1 MVATT
6 HHRRQSSNSGS
17 ASGRSTRRRPSLR
30 RPSET
35 NNTNINSRLPSSINA
50 RNNLIRAQQQQQQQQ
65 NFAGAPRRASAGLLQ
80 QPSHNNHDSLRRPSA
95 PANVETSRLSIADRF
110 MASDYNK
117 QGTPS
122 PPPPPQPPSTT
133 ITRPS
138 ITLDDYDV
146 PRPSSVSR
154 PSTAEP
160 PNSARLTIADSFI
173 RSSNTRSLLSTYSGD
188 NNNNNSNS
196 ARASTALESAHPLEA
211 SSMTL
216 TPQQQ
221 QRSTLDTHITLDLD
235 FAVPPPSSTLDVGR
249 RLSRPFGSQ
258 ETLVQKAPAIKK
270 QYESE
275 KDEESITDYETCSL
289 RSSSSS
295 TLDRNHQHSN
305 NKHSTYNDEKQHQN
319 EKWHNMPSEEAS
331 NNNNSRNFKHHDG
344 EEQEKEAKGMWIGC
358 CFLSC
363 NGQQHKPK
371 ERKQRTEPRKCGRR
385 GWVFGSFIFMIL
397 LIITGYLLW
406 PRTPLMR
413 IEGASLLS
421 PAHITETHQGVMV
434 GNVAFESQWLVN
446 ITVDNRENRVPTRFT
461 QIDVL
466 AKDALTGLVIGKNN
480 STDHKVSSEHTLP
493 ANTIS
498 TIQLPI
504 TLDYQARDDRDTT
517 FATLKKACTQQ
528 PPKTH
533 HDSKT
538 NQTITE
544 QPGRESLQLH
554 FWITLHVFGL
564 DLLGYKPTL
573 IATPA
578 TGGFAC
584 PLS

>member
-1 MVATT
+1 MCIVV
-6 HHRRQSSNSGS
+6 HE
-17 ASGRSTRRRPSLR
+17 ST
-30 RPSET
+30 
-35 NNTNINSRLPSSINA
+35 
-50 RNNLIRAQQQQQQQQ
+50 
-65 NFAGAPRRASAGLLQ
+65 
-80 QPSHNNHDSLRRPSA
+80 
-95 PANVETSRLSIADRF
+95 
-110 MASDYNK
+110 
-117 QGTPS
+117 
-122 PPPPPQPPSTT
+122 
-133 ITRPS
+133 
-138 ITLDDYDV
+138 
-146 PRPSSVSR
+146 
-154 PSTAEP
+154 
-160 PNSARLTIADSFI
+160 
-173 RSSNTRSLLSTYSGD
+173 
-188 NNNNNSNS
+188 
-196 ARASTALESAHPLEA
+196 HPLEA
-211 SSMTL
+211 PSTTL

-221 QRSTLDTHITLDLD
+221 QRSTLNTYLTLDLD
-235 FAVPPPSSTLDVGR
+235 FAVPPPSSTLAVGR
-249 RLSRPFGSQ
+249 RFSRPFGSQ
-258 ETLVQKAPAIKK
+258 ETLVQTSSMIKK

-275 KDEESITDYETCSL
+275 KDEGSIADYETCSL
-289 RSSSSS
+289 HSSSSS
-295 TLDRNHQHSN
+295 TLDRNRRHSN
-305 NKHSTYNDEKQHQN
+305 SNHSIYNEGKHHQD
-319 EKWHNMPSEEAS
+319 EKWHNMSSEEAG
-331 NNNNSRNFKHHDG
+331 NNDNNRNFKRHG
-344 EEQEKEAKGMWIGC
+344 GKEQEKEAKGMWIGC

-397 LIITGYLLW
+397 LIVAGFLLW

-446 ITVDNRENRVPTRFT
+446 VTVDNRQNRVPTRLT

-480 STDHKVSSEHTLP
+480 STDHKVSSDHTLP
-493 ANTIS
+493 PNSIS
-498 TIQLPI
+498 IIQLPVA
-504 TLDYQARDDRDTT
+504 LDYQARDDTDTT

-538 NQTITE
+538 NQTVIE
-544 QPGRESLQLH
+544 QPERESLQLH
-554 FWITLHVFGL
+554 FWITLHIFGL
-564 DLLGYKPTL
+564 DLVGYRPTL

>member
-6 HHRRQSSNSGS
+6 HHRRQSSSGAS

-35 NNTNINSRLPSSINA
+35 NNTNNNSRLPSSINA
-50 RNNLIRAQQQQQQQQ
+50 RNNLIRAQQQ
-65 NFAGAPRRASAGLLQ
+65 NLAGGPRRASAGLLQ
-80 QPSHNNHDSLRRPSA
+80 QPSHNNHDFLRRPSA
-95 PANVETSRLSIADRF
+95 PANVETARLSIADRF

-117 QGTPS
+117 QRTPS
-122 PPPPPQPPSTT
+122 PPPLPPPPPSTT

-146 PRPSSVSR
+146 PRSSSVSR
-154 PSTAEP
+154 PSTTELP
-160 PNSARLTIADSFI
+160 DSARLTIAESFI
-173 RSSNTRSLLSTYSGD
+173 RNSNTRSLLSTYSGD
-188 NNNNNSNS
+188 INNNNSNS
-196 ARASTALESAHPLEA
+196 TRTSTALESAHPLEA
-211 SSMTL
+211 PSMTL
-216 TPQQQ
+216 TPQQQQ

-249 RLSRPFGSQ
+249 RFSRPFGSQ
-258 ETLVQKAPAIKK
+258 ETLVQKPSAIKK
-270 QYESE
+270 QYQFE

-295 TLDRNHQHSN
+295 TLDRNRQHSN
-305 NKHSTYNDEKQHQN
+305 NNHSIYNDEKQHQN
-319 EKWHNMPSEEAS
+319 EKGHNMSSEEAS
-331 NNNNSRNFKHHDG
+331 NNNNNRKFKHYGDDEQG
-344 EEQEKEAKGMWIGC
+344 EEAKGMWIGC

-363 NGQQHKPK
+363 NGQQHNPK

-544 QPGRESLQLH
+544 QPERESLQLH

-564 DLLGYKPTL
+564 DLVGYKPTL